1 MSAWHDLHG
10 CFLKFCLGKNK
21 PIKHTSIRVASLTE
35 QIFAVIAR
43 TYIKISMH
51 KNCII
56 NNTQK
61 FQTKP
66 QRNRFS

>member
-1 MSAWHDLHG
+1 M
-10 CFLKFCLGKNK
+10 
-21 PIKHTSIRVASLTE
+21 RVATLTE
-35 QIFAVIAR
+35 QIFAVIAK

-56 NNTQK
+56 NITQK
-61 FQTKP
+61 FQAKP